1 MEEWVKIDSFESQYQ
16 AEITKGYL
24 EKNDVRAVILNAKD
38 SLFLLGEY
46 ELYVNKDN
54 EKKAQAILDEY
65 KGITKVDSF
74 VMRGPVERLKD
85 VLEDNGISSQIKV
98 SSNPRYAL
106 DNYELYVNNSDL
118 KKAIP
123 YVTGQALAGW
133 SVAKTCTKVSQTRYR
148 VEILNYHHIPSIVIK
163 KRDTR
168 YMKTEI
174 SIYVQ
179 DADLEKANDA
189 LESLAGY
196 ALIESVKD
204 MQIAQIHEKTLANQG
219 IRSLAEPGDN
229 GVDVYVEADKTDE
242 AKQIISDNK
251 KWKLAAT
258 YSDKLEADYAV
269 ALLENFEIEAV
280 TVAKSDITMA
290 VDIDLFVEEFDLDD
304 ATDILKSLSVSENE

>member
-1 MEEWVKIDSFESQYQ
+1 MEEWVKIDSYESQYQ

-65 KGITKVDSF
+65 KGLTKVDSF

-85 VLEDNGISSQIKV
+85 VLEDNGINSVIKV
-98 SSNPRYAL
+98 SKNPKYTL
-106 DNYELYVNNSDL
+106 DNYELYVSTADL
-118 KKAIP
+118 KAAIP
-123 YVTGQALAGW
+123 FVSGQGLEGW
-133 SVAKTCTKVSQTRYR
+133 SVVKTCDKVSQTRYR

-179 DADLEKANDA
+179 NDDLDRASEA
-189 LESLAGY
+189 LMTLAGY
-196 ALIESVKD
+196 AQMETVRD
-204 MQIAQIHEKTLANQG
+204 MQTAQIHEKTLANQG
-219 IRSLAEPGDN
+219 IRALTEPADN
-229 GVDVYVEADKTDE
+229 GVCVYVESDKTDE
-242 AKQIISDNK
+242 AKQVISDNK

-280 TVAKSDITMA
+280 TVAKSDITLA